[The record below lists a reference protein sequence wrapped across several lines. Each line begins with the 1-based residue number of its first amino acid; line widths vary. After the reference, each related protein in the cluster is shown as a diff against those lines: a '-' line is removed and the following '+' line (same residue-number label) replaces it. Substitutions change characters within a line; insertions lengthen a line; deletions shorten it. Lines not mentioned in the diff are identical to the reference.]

1 MKLGNFGITT
11 EEINLKQ
18 IKQNTNKFNITPKY
32 KKEIE
37 KVNNNLY
44 IVKLIFD
51 IKNDEKTIFPFDMHM
66 VLIGSFEIFEATDF
80 EINTFLNLK
89 AIDIMFPYLRAAVSG
104 VTAASMLP
112 PVMLPI
118 VPSDKLFASDNDFAT
133 GEIIN

>member
-1 MKLGNFGITT
+1 MRLGNFGITT
-11 EEINLKQ
+11 EEVSLKQ

-66 VLIGSFEIFEATDF
+66 VIIGSFEIFEATDF
-80 EINTFLNLK
+80 EINNFLNTK
-89 AIDIMFPYLRAAVSG
+89 AVEIIFPYLRAAVSG
-104 VTAASMLP
+104 VTAACMLP
-112 PVMLPI
+112 PVMLPFI
-118 VPSDKLFASDNDFAT
+118 PADKLFNADHDFST

>member
-11 EEINLKQ
+11 EEISLKQ

-32 KKEIE
+32 KKSIE

-44 IVKLIFD
+44 LVKLIFD

-66 VLIGSFEIFEATDF
+66 TMVGTFEIFEATDY
-80 EINTFLNLK
+80 EINTFLNVK
-89 AIDIMFPYLRAAVSG
+89 AVDIMFPYLRAAVSG
-104 VTAASMLP
+104 VTGAAMLP

-118 VPSDKLFASDNDFAT
+118 APADKLFGQENDFAT